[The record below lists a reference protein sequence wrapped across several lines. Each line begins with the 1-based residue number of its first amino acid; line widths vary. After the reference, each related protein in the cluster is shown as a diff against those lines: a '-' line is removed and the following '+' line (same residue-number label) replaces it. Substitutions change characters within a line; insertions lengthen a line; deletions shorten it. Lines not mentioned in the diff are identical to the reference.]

1 MRVAGDSNFHDALAE
16 EWGEEV
22 SPANDKLDSFL
33 HLYELLISKGYS
45 ESYAEEVAIGM
56 LEGREPMAKETTR
69 FARIHK
75 DTPSSVRF
83 CGSLNTES

>member
-1 MRVAGDSNFHDALAE
+1 MRVAGDSDFHDALAE

-33 HLYELLISKGYS
+33 HLYELLVSKGYS

-56 LEGREPMAKETTR
+56 LEGKEPMAQDTVR
-69 FARIHK
+69 FAGIYPE
-75 DTPSSVRF
+75 DPPEDIRF
-83 CGSLNTES
+83 CGQFNK